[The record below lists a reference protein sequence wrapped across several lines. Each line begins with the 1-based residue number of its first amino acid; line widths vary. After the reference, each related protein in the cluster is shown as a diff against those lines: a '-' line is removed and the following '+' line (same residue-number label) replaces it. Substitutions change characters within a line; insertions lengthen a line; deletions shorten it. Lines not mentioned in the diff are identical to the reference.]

1 MKRRNLI
8 VTLTLSALFCTL
20 ICIGSFI
27 RIPMPNMMP
36 VTLQTFFVLMTGLV
50 LPIKASSLAIL
61 TYIAL
66 GLIGLPIFSGGGGIG
81 YVLMPN
87 FGFIIG
93 FLIATVIISVITN
106 KMNNR
111 NLWHY
116 IVVSLFGIV
125 AIYIIGI
132 LYFAFI
138 TNQIVSLKISIFDI
152 SFFADFQIVLSFP
165 NSISYT
171 MHNSTIGY
179 SSPQFFNQFEHFL
192 SPFYVYLRI

>member
-93 FLIATVIISVITN
+93 FLIATVIMSVITQ
-106 KMNNR
+106 KLKYSK
-111 NLWHY
+111 LWQY
-116 IVVSLFGIV
+116 IVISLICIAV
-125 AIYIIGI
+125 IYIIGI
-132 LYFAFI
+132 FYFAFI
-138 TNQIVSLKISIFDI
+138 TNVYNNNNYSAIWFIQTVFLPFLPKEIICIILASLSAYKIRPYITKI
-152 SFFADFQIVLSFP
+152 
-165 NSISYT
+165 
-171 MHNSTIGY
+171 
-179 SSPQFFNQFEHFL
+179 PQ
-192 SPFYVYLRI
+192 